1 MTALLILSIW
11 LSTTAATFDPG
22 APPAVE
28 PLTIETAAGV
38 KHIFKVEV
46 VKDDKVRDR
55 GLMFRQSLPDD
66 GGMLF
71 DYDPPQSIAFW
82 MKNTYIPLDIVF
94 IDAKGVILNIAADTT
109 PLSLQQL
116 PSAGEARGVLEVK
129 GGTTA
134 RFGIRQGDRVRHR
147 IFEGNSP

>member
-1 MTALLILSIW
+1 MTAVLLSIW
-11 LSTTAATFDPG
+11 LSTAAAAFDPG
-22 APPAVE
+22 APPVVE
-28 PLTIETAAGV
+28 PLTIETAAGD
-38 KHIFKVEV
+38 KHTFKVEV
-46 VKDDKVRDR
+46 VKDDKARDR

-82 MKNTYIPLDIVF
+82 MKNTYLPLDIVF

-116 PSAGEARGVLEVK
+116 PSTGEARGVLEVK

-134 RFGIRQGDRVRHR
+134 RFGIKPGDRVRHR
-147 IFEGNSP
+147 IFDGSSP